1 MEISS
6 SNIKKFLYFFKK
18 KLFLYSPK
26 RKLLCL
32 EMKLST
38 SNIEKNRIFPQ
49 IAFFY
54 ISKNRTLHFSAQAL
68 KLK

>member
-38 SNIEKNRIFPQ
+38 SNIEKNRILPQ
-49 IAFFY
+49 IAFF
-54 ISKNRTLHFSAQAL
+54 IFL
-68 KLK
+68 KTEPCTFQPKP